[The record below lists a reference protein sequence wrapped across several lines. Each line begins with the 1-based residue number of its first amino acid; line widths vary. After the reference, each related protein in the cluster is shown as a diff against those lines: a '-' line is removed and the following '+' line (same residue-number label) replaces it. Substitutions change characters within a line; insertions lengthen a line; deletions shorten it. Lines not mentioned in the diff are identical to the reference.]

1 MILYNLFERLR
12 KGEEK
17 DILAEGAIVE
27 EIEAVESAVRSLG
40 HQCAVI
46 AVRDEIFQVIHWLKE
61 YQPDVVFNLCES
73 VYGHS
78 CWEMNIPALLDLF
91 RIPYTGSSPLT
102 LGLCQDKGKV
112 KDILQSQGILTPRYR
127 IFDRAVS
134 SVKESIFPTIVK
146 PLHEDGSLGI
156 SRESVVYD
164 DEALIKQ
171 IRYVIDQYQQ
181 PALVE
186 EFVEGRELNV
196 GLIETNGKVGT
207 LPISEIDY
215 SEFPEGIP
223 RICGYEAKWVTES
236 PEYQKSIPICPAPLV
251 GMVKKRVEHIGIRV
265 FKLFG
270 CRDYA
275 RVDLRIDRDGKIY
288 VLEVNPN
295 PDISPQSGMA
305 RALKVQGITYMGF
318 VGNLIERALRRKDGE
333 IRRQGDGEVS
343 QGKKVIRNFPTLRSQ
358 SQ

>member
-1 MILYNLFERLR
+1 MLKVVIMYNLFERLQ

-17 DILAEGAIVE
+17 DILAEGAIIE
-27 EIEAVESAVRSLG
+27 EIEAVEMALRSLG
-40 HQCAVI
+40 HQCAVM
-46 AVRDEIFQVIHWLKE
+46 AVRDEIFQIIHWLKE
-61 YQPDVVFNLCES
+61 YQPHVVFNLCES
-73 VYGHS
+73 VYGNS
-78 CWEMNIPALLDLF
+78 CWEMNIPAMLDLF

-112 KDILQSQGILTPRYR
+112 KDILQSQDILTPGYR
-127 IFDRAVS
+127 IFEQAMGAA
-134 SVKESIFPTIVK
+134 KGNKFPIIVK

-156 SRESVVYD
+156 TRESVVFD

-196 GLIETNGKVGT
+196 GLMETNGKVGV

-236 PEYQKSIPICPAPLV
+236 PEFQKSKPVCPAPLES
-251 GMVKKRVEHIGIRV
+251 GVKKRVEHIALRV

-295 PDISPQSGMA
+295 PDISPQSGVA
-305 RALKVQGITYMGF
+305 RALKAQGTTYTEF
-318 VGNLIERALRRKDGE
+318 VGNLLERALKRKDGE
-333 IRRQGDGEVS
+333 MRR
-343 QGKKVIRNFPTLRSQ
+343 
-358 SQ
+358 

>member
-1 MILYNLFERLR
+1 VFKVAILYNLFERLQ

-17 DILAEGAIVE
+17 DLLAEGAIIE
-27 EIEAVESAVRSLG
+27 EIEAVENAVRTLG

-46 AVRDEIFQVIHWLKE
+46 AVRDEIFQVIHWLEE

-78 CWEMNIPALLDLF
+78 CWEMNIPALLDLI
-91 RIPYTGSSPLT
+91 RMPYTGSSPLT

-112 KDILQSQGILTPRYR
+112 KDILQSRDILTPRYR
-127 IFDRAVS
+127 IVERAVDAT
-134 SVKESIFPTIVK
+134 KEDRFPIIVK

-156 SRESVVYD
+156 TRESVVFD

-171 IRYVIDQYQQ
+171 VRYVIDQYQQ

-196 GLIETNGKVGT
+196 GLMETNGKVGV
-207 LPISEIDY
+207 LPASEIDY
-215 SEFPEGIP
+215 SEFPEEIP

-236 PEYQKSIPICPAPLV
+236 PEYQKSKPVCPAPLEPE
-251 GMVKKRVEHIGIRV
+251 VKKRVEQIALRV

-275 RVDLRIDRDGKIY
+275 RVDFRIDRDGEIY

-305 RALKVQGITYMGF
+305 RALKAQGTTYTEF
-318 VGNLIERALRRKDGE
+318 VGNLLERALLRKDGE
-333 IRRQGDGEVS
+333 MRR
-343 QGKKVIRNFPTLRSQ
+343 
-358 SQ
+358 